1 MRPLTAFLLAILG
14 ISGERLFRVQLPPG
28 WALKSVVYDGNDV
41 TDRTLDFGTGGELA
55 GILMVLTQR
64 QTTLFRNC
72 SRSGR

>member
-41 TDRTLDFGTGGELA
+41 TTA
-55 GILMVLTQR
+55 H
-64 QTTLFRNC
+64 
-72 SRSGR
+72 